1 MVGVTEKQRPEE
13 LALGYII
20 SSDNPF
26 DAFSNP
32 FLRDLL
38 NRFNTDLL
46 SSLALSRSSMR
57 RLLESTFT
65 SRKAVVREELAASLT
80 QIHLAFDLWTS
91 PNGLAIL
98 GVSGHF
104 ISSQG
109 QPQQRLLALTQ
120 QRGRHSGEAIGLT
133 LAAVVRDWDISTRLG
148 VLVSDNAS
156 SNDLSGQAFF
166 THINPR
172 LTEKDIIHR
181 RIRCYSHILNLVGR
195 AFLYGED
202 SESFEQESQVYEAHG
217 DITNEL
223 RLWRKQGPVGKL
235 RNIVKWVRA
244 SPQRSEYFRASI
256 SRSVDEGDT
265 YLLHEE
271 TIFELQLILNNDT
284 RWNSTYLMI
293 ERALKKQSQIQSFLS
308 MNQLEADPQ
317 KRLPEE
323 DILTCED
330 WRLLVELQDILQPL
344 YKQTIRTQ
352 GWAKDGSHGALWEIL
367 GGVEYLLERM
377 EMWKTLFDNE
387 AAAEVRDTIVTGQ
400 GLRRRGRR
408 RDPIGADTSH
418 HLHDLSEESRR
429 YFRLSVTNGWTK
441 LNNYYTKL
449 GESPL
454 YAAAIIL
461 HPKYGLEWLEH
472 HWSDDGQEIWIR
484 EAREGVRQ
492 FWKTWYQVKK
502 DPEPNSE
509 AVVWQPGETQVR
521 EPSEFDDWMGAS
533 CGREPRIELEID
545 RYLDLKPSQ
554 VQNPIEWW
562 LANREE
568 FPTVSQFA
576 LDILAIPAMAADCER
591 AFSLAKL
598 TLTSQRQAMAPL
610 TLEHLQCLKNWLRHG
625 AVTLGGGVL
634 QACMVPTSSADH
646 RTTLGSNT

>member
-1 MVGVTEKQRPEE
+1 
-13 LALGYII
+13 
-20 SSDNPF
+20 
-26 DAFSNP
+26 
-32 FLRDLL
+32 
-38 NRFNTDLL
+38 
-46 SSLALSRSSMR
+46 
-57 RLLESTFT
+57 
-65 SRKAVVREELAASLT
+65 
-80 QIHLAFDLWTS
+80 
-91 PNGLAIL
+91 
-98 GVSGHF
+98 
-104 ISSQG
+104 G

-120 QRGRHSGEAIGLT
+120 QQGRHSGEAIGLT
-133 LAAVVRDWDISTRLG
+133 LAAVVRGWDISTRLG

-181 RIRCYSHILNLVGR
+181 RIRCYDHILNLVGR

-235 RNIVKWVRA
+235 HNIVKW
-244 SPQRSEYFRASI
+244 
-256 SRSVDEGDT
+256 GDT

-271 TIFELQLILNNDT
+271 TKFELQLILNNDT

-308 MNQLEADPQ
+308 INQLEADPQ
-317 KRLPEE
+317 KRPPEE
-323 DILTCED
+323 DILTFED

-377 EMWKTLFDNE
+377 EMWKTLFEDE
-387 AAAEVRDTIVTGQ
+387 AAA
-400 GLRRRGRR
+400 
-408 RDPIGADTSH
+408 
-418 HLHDLSEESRR
+418 ESRR

-441 LNNYYTKL
+441 LKNYYTKL

-492 FWKTWYQVKK
+492 FWNTWYQVKK
-502 DPEPNSE
+502 DPGPSSE
-509 AVVWQPGETQVR
+509 AVVWQPGETQIR
-521 EPSEFDDWMGAS
+521 GPSEFDDWMSAS
-533 CGREPRIELEID
+533 YAREPRIELEID
-545 RYLDLKPSQ
+545 
-554 VQNPIEWW
+554 
-562 LANREE
+562 
-568 FPTVSQFA
+568 
-576 LDILAIPAMAADCER
+576 
-591 AFSLAKL
+591 
-598 TLTSQRQAMAPL
+598 
-610 TLEHLQCLKNWLRHG
+610 
-625 AVTLGGGVL
+625 
-634 QACMVPTSSADH
+634 
-646 RTTLGSNT
+646 